1 VNTTQEPQD
10 QQPTQSESLH
20 RSNRDLPVV
29 GIAGS
34 AGGLSAFK
42 LLLRHLPPTTGGAFV
57 FVPHLDPTH
66 PSRLVSILA
75 RETRMPVMEVV
86 DGMRIEPNCVY
97 VIPPNRTMSLER
109 DHFQLS
115 VPNFRH
121 GFPTAID
128 AFFASIAAEYG
139 VTSIGIILSGTS
151 NHGSVGLL
159 EIKKAG
165 GSVFAQQPE
174 TAQFDS
180 MPRNAI
186 ATGSVD
192 YVLDP
197 EALSSKLSRWIE
209 HLMENV
215 TPNPNAELLIP
226 VNDRN
231 RILELVQQST
241 QNDFRLYRET
251 MVNRRILRRMQLCH
265 CPSIAKYTAL
275 LESSPK
281 ERINLSNDFLIGVTA
296 FFRDTEAFRELRRL
310 VIAPLVE
317 RAQRKVAQAQ
327 DNTDPLPPP
336 AVKIRVWVPGCSTGE
351 EAYSLAILFLEELGQ
366 EQLSMQLQM
375 FATDLDEH
383 AIAEARR
390 GVYSQERVAA
400 IPEELRVAYFI
411 CNSPEEWQV
420 RPALRERITFATHDL
435 NNDPP
440 FSNIDLISCRNVLI
454 YLQPRL
460 QNRLI
465 RQLHLALAPG
475 GFVFLGSSDAVG
487 QYEHL
492 FETVDK
498 RTCIHR
504 KIPATISENSGH
516 RSLTPKANL
525 STEFQER
532 LGTPRREANSA
543 TPNRKS
549 LLQRLVLAEYVPAAA
564 LVNDRFEILSLVG
577 PWINYLDF
585 PTGSMTENL
594 LEMARPGLRFK
605 LREAIEKVFATGLA
619 IEPISTLL
627 HRNGAYVPCT
637 ISAKPAISGIN
648 AFDDVLV
655 VVSESTSKIQ
665 GDDPPLSISSE
676 TTGQTDART
685 VHHLDQELKTTQD
698 ELRYTIEDYQNST
711 EELKASG
718 EEMMSVNEELQSAN
732 EELESSKEELQSLNE
747 ELNMVNL
754 QLQEKVEELDRANS
768 DIENLLTSGELS
780 AIVLDSQLRIKRFT
794 PSIAPL
800 LSLRPSDI
808 ERPLTDFSP
817 KVADE
822 FLFTDCRD
830 VLHRETPIERTVWTH
845 QPSERCYLRRITPYR
860 ISESVI
866 QGVVVSYF
874 EITQQFIAETQ
885 KRRLGDILKNSR
897 DAITLQDFEG
907 RILEWN
913 HGAEL
918 MYGYSENEA
927 RNMNS
932 FEIIPEEKR
941 NEAKAY
947 CERLKNDQPVPNLE
961 TQRFTKQ
968 GDRLNVELALTPSRD
983 ERNRIIGFA
992 TIERDV
998 TERSIAAKKLNESSE
1013 KVRAI
1018 LDSTVDAIVIIDALG
1033 TIQSINPATRKM
1045 FEYTDAELLGLN
1057 MSMLFASAGRKQLNK
1072 QLAGFVQSSAP
1083 RIVGQLRELTA
1094 CRKNGTYFP
1103 VDLTVSRIDHL
1114 GIFTGVIR
1122 DISAHLHLQKQVL
1135 DIAEMEQRRIGQEL
1149 HDGTGQELT
1158 GLSLFASTLVDLL
1171 DANPEP
1177 ATPGVASWTVDPPK
1191 LEMIRRTALRLSTG
1205 IADAHEHVQQLS
1217 HGILPVQI
1225 EPDGLV
1231 SALKELTRST
1241 NELQVTDCEFDCPA
1255 PVLIEDATMASH
1267 LYRIAQ
1273 ESVNNAIK
1281 HGQPQKVRISLHQDE
1296 TSIVLEI
1303 ADDGCGFELPNEN
1316 DQPTDHDA
1324 RGYGLDIMKYRA
1336 GMIGG
1341 ILVVNSSVGG
1351 GVSVVCSILRN
1362 QGNAS

>member
-1 VNTTQEPQD
+1 MNPIEETRDHQPAPPQSS
-10 QQPTQSESLH
+10 QL
-20 RSNRDLPVV
+20 SNRDLPVS

-42 LLLRHLPPTTGGAFV
+42 LLLKHLPPNTGGAFV

-66 PSRLVSILA
+66 PSKLVSILA
-75 RETRMPVMEVV
+75 RETAMPVMEVE
-86 DGMRIEPNCVY
+86 DGMVIASNCVY
-97 VIPPNRTMSLER
+97 VIPPNRTMALK
-109 DHFQLS
+109 DAHFRLS
-115 VPNFRH
+115 MPNARH

-128 AFFASIAAEYG
+128 AFFGSIASEYG
-139 VTSIGIILSGTS
+139 TNSIGIILSGTS
-151 NHGSVGLL
+151 NHGSIGLQ

-165 GSVFAQQPE
+165 GSVFVQQPE

-186 ATGSVD
+186 ATGKVD
-192 YVLDP
+192 YILDP

-209 HLMENV
+209 HLMANV
-215 TPNPNAELLIP
+215 KPIQNTDPTIP
-226 VNDRN
+226 VIHRK
-231 RILELVQQST
+231 RILELVQQSSHH
-241 QNDFRLYRET
+241 DFRLYRET

-265 CPSIAKYTAL
+265 CTSIAKYIAL
-275 LESSPK
+275 LEATPK
-281 ERINLSNDFLIGVTA
+281 ERDNLSNDLLIGVTG
-296 FFRDTEAFRELRRL
+296 FFRDTEAFRELRRC

-317 RAQRKVAQAQ
+317 QARRKVIHAQ
-327 DNTDPLPPP
+327 DNTDALSSPT
-336 AVKIRVWVPGCSTGE
+336 VKIRVWVPGCSTGE
-351 EAYSLAILFLEELGQ
+351 EAYSIAILFLEELGPEHQ
-366 EQLSMQLQM
+366 SIQLQV
-375 FATDLDEH
+375 FATDLDEQ

-390 GVYSQERVAA
+390 GIYSNERVAS
-400 IPEELRVAYFI
+400 IPEELRIAYLI
-411 CNSPEEWQV
+411 SKSHEAWQV
-420 RPALRERITFATHDL
+420 RTTLRERITFATHDL

-460 QNRLI
+460 QSKLV
-465 RQLHLALAPG
+465 RQLHLALASG
-475 GFVFLGSSDAVG
+475 AFVFLGSSDALG
-487 QYEHL
+487 QSEHL

-498 RTCIHR
+498 RARIYRKLTAAISDNSSHR
-504 KIPATISENSGH
+504 LLHTKANHPNDLPENSG
-516 RSLTPKANL
+516 A
-525 STEFQER
+525 
-532 LGTPRREANSA
+532 PRRDVNSA
-543 TPNRKS
+543 APNRKS

-564 LVNDRFEILSLVG
+564 LVNERFEILSLVG
-577 PWINYLDF
+577 PWGNYLEF

-619 IEPISTLL
+619 IPPLSTLL
-627 HRNGAYVPCT
+627 HRNGVYVPCI
-637 ISAKPAISGIN
+637 ISAKPALSGSN

-655 VVSESTSKIQ
+655 VVSEVSPSDPSDLSPPTATEST
-665 GDDPPLSISSE
+665 E
-676 TTGQTDART
+676 RTDART
-685 VHHLDQELKTTQD
+685 VHHLDQELRTTQD

-711 EELKASG
+711 EELKASS
-718 EEMMSVNEELQSAN
+718 EEMMSMNEELQSTN

-754 QLQEKVEELDRANS
+754 QLQEKIEELDRANS

-800 LSLRPSDI
+800 LSLRPSDV

-817 KVADE
+817 KVVDE
-822 FLFTDCRD
+822 RLFTDCND
-830 VLHRETPIERTVWTH
+830 VIQHETPIERTVWTN
-845 QPSERCYLRRITPYR
+845 QPGERCYLRRITPYR
-860 ISESVI
+860 VSNSLI

-885 KRRLGDILKNSR
+885 KRRLADILKNSR

-918 MYGYSENEA
+918 MYGYSESEA
-927 RNMNS
+927 RNMNG
-932 FEIIPEEKR
+932 FETIPVEKR
-941 NEAKAY
+941 SEAKAY
-947 CERLKNDQPVPNLE
+947 CERLKNNLPVLNLE
-961 TQRFTKQ
+961 TQRITKQ
-968 GDRLNVELALTPSRD
+968 GDRLDVELALTPSRD
-983 ERNRIIGFA
+983 ERNRIIAFA

-998 TERSIAAKKLNESSE
+998 TDRNIAAKKLRESSE
-1013 KVRAI
+1013 KIRAI

-1033 TIQSINPATRKM
+1033 TVQSINPATQKM
-1045 FEYTDAELLGLN
+1045 FEYAESELVGRN
-1057 MSMLFASAGRKQLNK
+1057 MSLLIAPAGREPLNK
-1072 QLAGFVQSSAP
+1072 QLAGFFQSSAP
-1083 RIVGQLRELTA
+1083 CIVGQLRELSA
-1094 CRKNGTYFP
+1094 CRKNGTCFP

-1122 DISAHLHLQKQVL
+1122 DISAQKHLQKQVL
-1135 DIAEMEQRRIGQEL
+1135 DIAELEQRRIGQEL

-1171 DANPEP
+1171 ESSPEP
-1177 ATPGVASWTVDPPK
+1177 DLPKVTSWSIDPPK
-1191 LEMIRRTALRLSTG
+1191 LELIRRTAMRLSKG
-1205 IADAHEHVQQLS
+1205 IAEAHEHVQQLS

-1225 EPDGLV
+1225 EPEGLV

-1241 NELQVTDCEFDCPA
+1241 NELLVADCRFDCPL
-1255 PVLIEDATMASH
+1255 PVLIDDNAMASH

-1281 HGQPQKVRISLHQDE
+1281 HGQPKNIRISLNQDDNA
-1296 TSIVLEI
+1296 IVLEI
-1303 ADDGCGFELPNEN
+1303 SDDGSGFDSLNPNDERSELV
-1316 DQPTDHDA
+1316 A

-1341 ILVVNSSVGG
+1341 TLVVTSSVGG
-1351 GVSVVCSILRN
+1351 GVSVVCSILTN
-1362 QGNAS
+1362 QGKAK

>member
-1 VNTTQEPQD
+1 VNTTQEPRD
-10 QQPTQSESLH
+10 HQPMQSKLPH

-34 AGGLSAFK
+34 AGGLAAFK
-42 LLLRHLPPTTGGAFV
+42 LLLKHLPPTTGGAFV

-75 RETRMPVMEVV
+75 RETPMPVMEVV

-97 VIPPNRTMSLER
+97 VIPPNRKMSLEH

-115 VPNFRH
+115 VPNLRH

-128 AFFASIAAEYG
+128 AFFGSIATEYG
-139 VTSIGIILSGTS
+139 PTSIGIILSGTS

-215 TPNPNAELLIP
+215 QPNPNAEPLIP
-226 VNDRN
+226 VNDRI
-231 RILELVQQST
+231 RILELVQQRT

-275 LESSPK
+275 LETTPK
-281 ERINLSNDFLIGVTA
+281 ERDNLSDDFLIGVTA
-296 FFRDTEAFRELRRL
+296 FFRDTDAFRELRRL

-317 RAQRKVAQAQ
+317 QAQHKVAQTR
-327 DNTDPLPPP
+327 DNADPLPPP

-366 EQLSMQLQM
+366 EQQSIQLQI
-375 FATDLDEH
+375 FAMDLDEH

-390 GVYSQERVAA
+390 GVYSRERVAA
-400 IPEELRVAYFI
+400 IPEELRLAYFV
-411 CNSPEEWQV
+411 CNSTEEWQV
-420 RPALRERITFATHDL
+420 RSTLRERITFATHDL

-460 QNRLI
+460 QNRLV
-465 RQLHLALAPG
+465 RQLHLALASG
-475 GFVFLGSSDAVG
+475 GFIFLGSSDAVG

-492 FETVDK
+492 FETIDK

-504 KIPATISENSGH
+504 KIPAAIHENVGN
-516 RSLTPKANL
+516 RLLTPKDNL
-525 STEFQER
+525 SMEFPES
-532 LGTPRREANSA
+532 LGAPRRDANSA
-543 TPNRKS
+543 PPNRKS

-577 PWINYLDF
+577 PWVNYLDF
-585 PTGSMTENL
+585 PTGTMTENL

-627 HRNGAYVPCT
+627 HRNGVYVPCT

-655 VVSESTSKIQ
+655 VVSESSAANQ
-665 GDDPPLSISSE
+665 DDQNPSTSSE
-676 TTGQTDART
+676 TTGHTDART

-754 QLQEKVEELDRANS
+754 QLREKVEELDRANS
-768 DIENLLTSGELS
+768 DIENLLTSGEMS

-800 LSLRPSDI
+800 LSLRPIDI

-822 FLFTDCRD
+822 YLFTDCKD
-830 VLHRETPIERTVWTH
+830 VIHRETPVERTVWTH
-845 QPSERCYLRRITPYR
+845 QPSERCYLRRVTPYR

-918 MYGYSENEA
+918 MYGYSESEA
-927 RNMNS
+927 QNMNG

-941 NEAKAY
+941 SEAKAY
-947 CERLKNDQPVPNLE
+947 CERLKNDLPVPNLE
-961 TQRFTKQ
+961 TQRINKQ

-998 TERSIAAKKLNESSE
+998 TERNIAAKKLNESSE
-1013 KVRAI
+1013 KVKAI

-1045 FEYTDAELLGLN
+1045 FEYPDSELIGKN
-1057 MSMLFASAGRKQLNK
+1057 MSMLIASAGRTQLIK
-1072 QLAGFVQSSAP
+1072 QLAGFFKSSAP
-1083 RIVGQLRELTA
+1083 CIVGQLRELTA
-1094 CRKNGTYFP
+1094 RRKNGAYFP

-1122 DISAHLHLQKQVL
+1122 DISAQLHLQKQVL

-1171 DANPEP
+1171 DASPEP
-1177 ATPGVASWTVDPPK
+1177 DALGVTSWSVDPTK

-1205 IADAHEHVQQLS
+1205 ITDAHEHVQQLS

-1241 NELQVTDCEFDCPA
+1241 NELQVADCHFDCPV

-1281 HGQPQKVRISLHQDE
+1281 HGQPNNVRISLHQDE

-1303 ADDGCGFELPNEN
+1303 ADDGCGFDFPNAN

-1341 ILVVNSSVGG
+1341 TLVFNSSVGG

-1362 QGNAS
+1362 QGNAP